1 MRAAMPAGLRGSYPC
16 AAKRADAARTC
27 ILSLRTFAAT
37 PPDIFDADPMP
48 PLTRPSAALG
58 LATLATLAALASPG
72 TARAAEPD
80 CAAPGTPAARLICEH
95 ALLAM
100 GNGRIRAQQQRLL
113 QAGAIRQAEIDAFL
127 ARRDAC
133 TTVACLDTL
142 FSQWN
147 QRAARLRADRRAP

>member
-16 AAKRADAARTC
+16 LAKRAGAARTC
-27 ILSLRTFAAT
+27 ILTLRTFTAT
-37 PPDIFDADPMP
+37 PLDTFDADPMP
-48 PLTRPSAALG
+48 PLPRLSAALG
-58 LATLATLAALASPG
+58 LAFLATLAAVASTD

-133 TTVACLDTL
+133 ATVACLDTL

-147 QRAARLRADRRAP
+147 QQVARLRGGRRAP